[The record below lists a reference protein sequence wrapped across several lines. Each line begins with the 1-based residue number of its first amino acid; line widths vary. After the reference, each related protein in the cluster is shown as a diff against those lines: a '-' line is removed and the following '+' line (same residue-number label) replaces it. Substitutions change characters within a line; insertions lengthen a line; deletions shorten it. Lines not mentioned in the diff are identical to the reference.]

1 MMTRLNESFAHLCAL
16 FEAKIVIWA
25 IIILSSWCAFAATLT
40 VDSKAS
46 GGTPGTYATL
56 QKAVDVAAGGDE
68 IVVKGGEYYGRTR
81 ILKVYEKPLTI
92 PRRSR
97 KAIC

>member
-1 MMTRLNESFAHLCAL
+1 MFSAVAAVGVVLASGF
-16 FEAKIVIWA
+16 
-25 IIILSSWCAFAATLT
+25 AFAATLT

-56 QKAVDVAAGGDE
+56 QKAVDAAAGGDA

-81 ILKVYEKPLTI
+81 ILKVYDKPLTI
-92 PRRSR
+92 PRHSR
-97 KAIC
+97 KAICWGRASEHSPFFQTT